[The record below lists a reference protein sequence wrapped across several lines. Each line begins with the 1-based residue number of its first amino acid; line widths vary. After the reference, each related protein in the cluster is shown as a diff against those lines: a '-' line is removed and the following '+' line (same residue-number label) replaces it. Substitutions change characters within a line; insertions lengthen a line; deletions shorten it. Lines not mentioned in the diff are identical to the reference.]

1 VRGSELASKLVAAT
15 TLGVLAVAIAGTAA
29 GAPARQAS
37 DNASSVVRMRLA
49 DDPNS
54 LDPATMSNGAAYQ
67 LAQFIYNTLVT
78 FRAGQIV
85 PMLAEKWT
93 ATPQAITFVLKKG
106 VTCSD
111 GTKLTATM
119 VRKSVERAVDPATKS
134 TLAQRYIGAGA
145 TFSSN
150 NARRTFTIKVP
161 RPNSDLL
168 ANFATPPLSI
178 ICPAGLA
185 DPEALQ
191 RQSFGTGPYVLT
203 TAVRGSGYTLRLR
216 PTYAWGPSGATAK
229 GLPTRVQLQ
238 VLADETTATNVFLT
252 GGLDITFTQSDSSAQ
267 RLLDR
272 GYVQRGYT
280 NHVNFVAFNT
290 GGGRLTADKAVRRA
304 VIQALDPKVYAAAA
318 AGSLGAPSK
327 GNIFPPTTTCASTDG
342 AKLRPAFD
350 TAAARRT
357 LESAGWRRGSGGVYQ
372 KGGEPLQLSI
382 LGNDAG
388 GNAPAYVAQTLEDL
402 GMKVQLRVVP
412 ISQGVAPYGKNDW
425 DVLTGTLL
433 APTTPS
439 ILSIVFGGGL
449 DWGQIRDSDFSAGVA
464 RAAAASDP
472 KGVCDGWRQAQN
484 ALIENLEVVPQAFT
498 NRAAFGNKVA
508 FTIAFSGLIDP
519 TSIRVLKGK

>member
-1 VRGSELASKLVAAT
+1 MKALKLLGT
-15 TLGVLAVAIAGTAA
+15 TALGVVVVALAGTAA
-29 GAPARQAS
+29 AGPTRPTGE
-37 DNASSVVRMRLA
+37 NASSLVRIRLA

-67 LAQFIYNTLVT
+67 LAQFTYNTLVT

-85 PMLAEKWT
+85 PMLAEKWI
-93 ATPQAITFVLKKG
+93 ATPQAITFTLKRG
-106 VTCSD
+106 ITCSN
-111 GTKLTATM
+111 GTKLTASM
-119 VRKSVERAVDPATKS
+119 VQQSVQRAVDPATKS
-134 TLAQRYIGAGA
+134 TLAQQYIGAGA

-150 NARRTFTIKVP
+150 NSRRTFTVRVP
-161 RPNSDLL
+161 KPNSDLL

-203 TAVRGSGYTLRLR
+203 SAVRGSGYTLRLR
-216 PTYAWGPSGATAK
+216 PSYAWGPNGATAK
-229 GLPTRVQLQ
+229 GLPARVQLQ
-238 VLADETTATNVFLT
+238 VLADDTTATNVFLT
-252 GGLDITFTQSDSSAQ
+252 GGLDITFARSDSSAQ

-280 NHVNFVAFNT
+280 NHINFVAFNM
-290 GGGRLTADKAVRRA
+290 GRGRPTADRTVRRA
-304 VIQALDPKVYAAAA
+304 VIQALDPKVYAGAA
-318 AGSLGAPSK
+318 AGSLGVPSK
-327 GNIFPPTTTCASTDG
+327 GNLFPTTTTCASTDG
-342 AKLRPAFD
+342 ASLRPPFD
-350 TAAARRT
+350 TSAARRT
-357 LESAGWRRGSGGVYQ
+357 LESDGWRRGSNGVYE
-372 KGGEPLQLSI
+372 KGGEQLQLSI

-388 GNAPAYVAQTLEDL
+388 GNAPAYVAQTLQDL
-402 GMKVQLRVVP
+402 GVKAQLRVVP
-412 ISQGVAPYGKNDW
+412 ISQGVAPYGRNDW

-433 APTTPS
+433 APITPS

-464 RAAAASDP
+464 RAATASDA
-472 KGVCDGWRQAQN
+472 KGVCAGWRQAQN
-484 ALIENLEVVPQAFT
+484 ALIGKLLVVPMAFT

-519 TSIRVLKGK
+519 TSIRLLKGK